1 MAQAPPA
8 SLLPGTFNA
17 RDLGGL
23 AAGDR
28 PLRAGVLIRSD
39 APVALGEP
47 GRQALAELGVVTAVD
62 LREAVERDVA
72 PPDFGELEITLVGRP
87 LLQDLAVDPNAG
99 LDRLYTSLLE
109 ARGEA
114 FVAAVASVADAA
126 TDPVMVFCSAG
137 KDRTGLLIALLL
149 GLLGVA
155 DEEIVADYHRTEAN
169 LQGAFRERIQGTAL
183 ASGLSEQQ
191 VAVNLGAPAELMT
204 AVLTRL
210 REHGGAEAYLT
221 RHGLPAEAIEQLRAR
236 LLEP

>member
-1 MAQAPPA
+1 MAQAPTA

-28 PLRAGVLIRSD
+28 RLRAGRLIRSD

-47 GRQALAELGVVTAVD
+47 GREALAELGVATAVD
-62 LREAVERDVA
+62 LREAVERDAA
-72 PPDFGELEITLVGRP
+72 PPDFGALDIVTLPRP
-87 LLQDLAVDPNAG
+87 LLQDLAVDPDAG
-99 LDRLYTSLLE
+99 LDQLYASLLE

-114 FVAAVASVADAA
+114 FAAAVASVAEAA
-126 TDPVMVFCSAG
+126 TAPVLMFCSAG
-137 KDRTGLLIALLL
+137 KDRTGLLTALLL
-149 GLLGVA
+149 ALLGVA
-155 DEEIVADYHRTEAN
+155 DGDIVEDYHRTETN
-169 LQGAFRERIQGTAL
+169 LQGAFRERIQRSAL

-191 VAVNLGAPAELMT
+191 VAVNLGAPAELME
-204 AVLTRL
+204 AVLVQL
-210 REHGGAEAYLT
+210 GQQGGAEAYLT